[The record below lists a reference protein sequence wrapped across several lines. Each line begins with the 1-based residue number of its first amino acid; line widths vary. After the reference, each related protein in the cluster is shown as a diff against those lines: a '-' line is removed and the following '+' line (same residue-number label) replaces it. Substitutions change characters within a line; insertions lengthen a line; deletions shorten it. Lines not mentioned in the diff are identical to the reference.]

1 MKNPHKLLFILS
13 FLASILI
20 LFVSVS
26 GMISRDIYSNEQ
38 PVWQVQCFGQD
49 TIDALLIV
57 PCLIISSLLLRS
69 GHFLG
74 RLMWPGT
81 VLYLIY
87 TFVIY
92 CFNVRFNSFFIGYCL
107 ILGLCI
113 YSLLLFLYAEV
124 RKTDRPD
131 EQHSWAFRITAIYF
145 CITGALFYFVWLSDI
160 TPAIRAHTIPS
171 GILKAGLATNPVHV
185 IDLSVILPL
194 FIITGI
200 LLWHK
205 KQAGYLL
212 SAPLLFFTIL
222 MDLTIIYLNVIMG
235 NSIVLICIFTA
246 LSLVSLILFIF
257 LARHFGIVAR
267 ERST

>member
-1 MKNPHKLLFILS
+1 MKNPHKLLFTLS
-13 FLASILI
+13 FFASILI

-26 GMISRDIYSNEQ
+26 GMISHDIYSNEQ
-38 PVWQVQCFGQD
+38 PLWQVQCSGQD
-49 TIDALLIV
+49 TMDALLIV

-92 CFNVRFNSFFIGYCL
+92 CFNVRFNSFFIEYCL

-113 YSLLLFLYAEV
+113 YSLLLFLYVEV
-124 RKTDRPD
+124 RKTDHMD
-131 EQHSWAFRITAIYF
+131 EPTSLAFKITAIYF
-145 CITGALFYFVWLSDI
+145 CITGVLFYFVWFSDI
-160 TPAIRAHTIPS
+160 IPAIHTHTIPS
-171 GILKAGLATNPVHV
+171 SILKAGLTTNPVHV

-194 FIITGI
+194 FIITGV
-200 LLWHK
+200 LLWQK

-222 MDLTIIYLNVIMG
+222 MDLTIIYLNLVIG
-235 NSIVLICIFTA
+235 NSIVLTYTFAA
-246 LSLVSLILFIF
+246 LGLISLILFIF
-257 LARHFGIVAR
+257 LARHFEIVAR
-267 ERST
+267 